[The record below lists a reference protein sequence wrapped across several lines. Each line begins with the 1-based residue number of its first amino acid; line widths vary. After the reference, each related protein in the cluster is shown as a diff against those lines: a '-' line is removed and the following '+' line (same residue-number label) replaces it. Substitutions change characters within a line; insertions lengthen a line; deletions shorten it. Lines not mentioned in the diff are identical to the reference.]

1 MVTHRKI
8 IHIDM
13 DAFYASVEQ
22 RDNPRL
28 KGKPVIVGSDP
39 DKRGVVCTCSYEA
52 RKFGVRSAMPS
63 RQAAKL
69 CPHGVFLYP
78 RFEAYRQVSQQIR
91 EIFYEVTDLVEPLS
105 LDEAYLDVTH
115 NKKGESSATRL
126 AIEIKKRIF
135 KETKLTCS
143 AGVSYN
149 KFLAKVA
156 SEYKKPNGLF
166 VIRPEKAK
174 AFLEELP
181 IEDFYGVGKVT
192 KEKMHAL
199 GIYNGEDLKQAGID
213 KLTHYF
219 GRSGVFYYSLALG
232 EDDREVNPYRERKSY
247 GKEVTLEKDLLE
259 KEELLEVLAELSKEL
274 WEYLEKKQQH
284 GRTITL
290 KVKYADFTQVTR
302 RRTFNEPLNGAN
314 RLLGEAAALLDKTD
328 AGMEPV
334 RLLGIA
340 ISNCP
345 PQDDTPRYCQ
355 LLLF

>member
-1 MVTHRKI
+1 MYTKSRKI

-22 RDNPRL
+22 RDNPKL

-63 RQAAKL
+63 RQAYKL
-69 CPHGVFLYP
+69 CPHGIFVYP
-78 RFEAYRQVSQQIR
+78 RFDAYRQASQQIR
-91 EIFYEVTDLVEPLS
+91 KIFYEITDLVEPLS

-135 KETKLTCS
+135 KETGLTCS

-156 SEYKKPNGLF
+156 SEHKKPNGIF
-166 VIRPEKAK
+166 VIRPEKAT
-174 AFLEELP
+174 AFLDELP
-181 IEDFYGVGKVT
+181 IGDFYGVGKVT
-192 KEKMHAL
+192 KEKMQAL
-199 GIYNGEDLKQAGID
+199 GIYTGLDLKQAGIE

-219 GRSGVFYYSLALG
+219 GKSGAFYYFLALG

-259 KEELLEVLAELSKEL
+259 KEDIVQVLAAVAKEL
-274 WEYLEKKQQH
+274 WEYLEEKQQC

-290 KVKYADFTQVTR
+290 KVKYDDFSQVTR
-302 RRTFNEPLNGAN
+302 RRTFNESLEGEG
-314 RLLGEAAALLDKTD
+314 RILGEAVALLDKTEI
-328 AGMEPV
+328 GTQPV

-345 PQDDTPRYCQ
+345 PADDAPRQ

>member
-1 MVTHRKI
+1 
-8 IHIDM
+8 M

-69 CPHGVFLYP
+69 CPQGVFIYP
-78 RFEAYRQVSQQIR
+78 RFEAYSQVSQQIR
-91 EIFYEVTDLVEPLS
+91 EIFYDITDLVEPLS

-115 NKKGESSATRL
+115 NKKGEPSATRL
-126 AIEIKKRIF
+126 AMGIKKRIF

-166 VIRPEKAK
+166 VIRPEKAT
-174 AFLEELP
+174 AFLDELP
-181 IEDFYGVGKVT
+181 IGDFYGVGKVT

-199 GIYNGEDLKQAGID
+199 GIYTGGDLKQAGIE

-219 GRSGVFYYSLALG
+219 GKSGAFYYFLALG

-247 GKEVTLEKDLLE
+247 GKEVTLEKDILE
-259 KEELLEVLAELSKEL
+259 KEDILQVLAELAKEL
-274 WEYLEKKQQH
+274 WEYLEKKQQR

-290 KVKYADFTQVTR
+290 KVKYDDFSQVTR
-302 RRTFNEPLNGAN
+302 RKTFNEPLEGES
-314 RLLGEAAALLDKTD
+314 RILGEAIALLDKTE
-328 AGMEPV
+328 AGSQPV

-345 PQDDTPRYCQ
+345 SMEDAPRQ